1 MKKLLMILSLFFAV
15 LALGPLSASAQTL
28 PGKHPAYLHALT
40 DLRTARWLLEH
51 QPGDAKVYGDED
63 VAITEI
69 DATIAE
75 IKRAS
80 IDDKKDLKDH
90 PKVDVREHGSRLL
103 RSIETLKK
111 AHADISKEED
121 NPEVREL
128 RHRALEHLD
137 RAIHAAEKAHA
148 EWLKDVKK

>member
-63 VAITEI
+63 VAITQI
-69 DATIAE
+69 DATIHD
-75 IKRAS
+75 IKQAS
-80 IDDKKDLKDH
+80 IDDNKDLKDH
-90 PKVDVREHGSRLL
+90 PAIDVTEHGSRLL
-103 RSIETLKK
+103 RALELLKK
-111 AHADISKEED
+111 VHTDISKEED
-121 NPEVREL
+121 NPEARNL
-128 RHRALEHLD
+128 RRHALDHLNL
-137 RAIHAAEKAHA
+137 AIHAADKAHDA
-148 EWLKDVKK
+148 WLKDVKK